1 MIIHTAPQGSEE
13 WHKARSGV
21 LTASMF
27 KIARTKLKN
36 GDWSAAARDYAVK
49 TAVERIS
56 GYPMDEGF
64 ETYAMRRGREM
75 EPEARDHLALH
86 LGKDINECGF
96 VTTDCRRFGA
106 SADGLIDDDMGVE
119 IKCVISPE
127 RIRSTLLDNDVSAYM
142 DQIQGG
148 MWITGR
154 NVWHVGI
161 YTPILEGVNKAIT
174 VWTVDRDED
183 YIARLVHDLLRFD
196 DLVSEYQF
204 KLEKP
209 IAA

>member
-1 MIIHTAPQGSEE
+1 MIIHNSAQGSPE
-13 WHKARSGV
+13 WHKDRCGV
-21 LTASMF
+21 VSASMF
-27 KIARTKLKN
+27 KAARTKLKN
-36 GDWSAAARDYAVK
+36 GDWSAVARDYAVK

-64 ETYAMRRGREM
+64 ETFAMRRGREL

-86 LGKDINECGF
+86 IGKEISECGF

-106 SADGLIDDDMGVE
+106 SADGLIADDEGVE
-119 IKCVISPE
+119 IKCVMSPE
-127 RIRSTLLDNDVSAYM
+127 RIRSTLLDHDVSAYM

-154 NVWHVGI
+154 NIWHLGI

-174 VWTVDRDED
+174 VWTVERDED